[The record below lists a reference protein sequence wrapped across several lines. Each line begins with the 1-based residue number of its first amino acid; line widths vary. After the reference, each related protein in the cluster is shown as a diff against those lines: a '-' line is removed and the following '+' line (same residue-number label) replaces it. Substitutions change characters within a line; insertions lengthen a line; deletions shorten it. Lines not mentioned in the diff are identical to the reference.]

1 MVGLEDG
8 QRILGQDDILPR
20 HRRECLLHLTRLPL
34 KDKVLV
40 LLSIY
45 AIIIVAIISLALG
58 LFQDFGTAHPP
69 GIPQ

>member
-1 MVGLEDG
+1 VSPSLNTAAAQG
-8 QRILGQDDILPR
+8 QGFGKFKAIFQSLWLALKPDA
-20 HRRECLLHLTRLPL
+20 RLPQ
-34 KDKVLV
+34 V